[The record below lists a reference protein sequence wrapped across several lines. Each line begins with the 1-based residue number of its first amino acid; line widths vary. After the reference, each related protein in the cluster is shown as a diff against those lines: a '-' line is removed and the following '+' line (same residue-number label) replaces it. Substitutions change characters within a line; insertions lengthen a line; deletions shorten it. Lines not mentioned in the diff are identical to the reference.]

1 MPKSE
6 YFLLDMGQ
14 NPPTSQA
21 ETTVSAVVH
30 FENYTSGK
38 VRIMVCS
45 VIVLFLNMY
54 ISFISKIS
62 RMCFFFSTKCHC

>member
-1 MPKSE
+1 MPKLE

-14 NPPTSQA
+14 SPPTSQA

-38 VRIMVCS
+38 VRIMVCNGMKCNCLIPQY
-45 VIVLFLNMY
+45 VY
-54 ISFISKIS
+54 
-62 RMCFFFSTKCHC
+62 FF